1 MTDFTVLK
9 QKLATDQVL
18 EPGTPEYSK
27 AVFIGNL
34 NYRMTMPALVIQARS
49 VKDVE
54 NTVYF
59 AWQNRVRLTVKNGGH
74 SYMGYC
80 LNEGGIVLDLSG
92 MKACSIDKTKMT
104 VTIEGGATWKDVY
117 YKFDDPTLIAIGG
130 QCPGVGVS
138 GFTLG
143 GGISPFS
150 RQYGL
155 GCDNV
160 LEMTMVTYQG
170 NVVTVSKNDHD
181 EKNRDLFW
189 ALCGGGGG
197 NFGVMVKMTCKIHKL
212 RDAKGTVVCG
222 HISWNLPQQKGDF
235 EKAVETF
242 NNSKC
247 PEDLT
252 IDMIWSHGKNKQL
265 TGGMTVIYNGGQDAA
280 NKAIKYLLDLK
291 PASNNLKPMKWT
303 DWVHTSEGWEPFS
316 QAYHHHASF
325 IFAEGKITR
334 ELNTK
339 ISDIVA
345 EASRLVGITDQD
357 GPNDPKCL
365 FLWDH
370 MGAATS
376 RPDARATPFYWR
388 QGHYASEI
396 KLLWTKP
403 EQGPKMMDFFAKC
416 YKVLGP
422 YAIEQKAAY
431 LNYIDGGVD
440 NWQEAYYGR
449 NYHRLQKVKTEW
461 DPENFF
467 RNLQSVQPLFQD
479 SAPNDKDIALPVSGG
494 VGDPELPQIE
504 KVEAL
509 WEKYAPLATP
519 SLLGSPKTEEEVYER
534 DAEIR
539 RQILNE

>member
-9 QKLATDQVL
+9 QKLATGQVL
-18 EPGTPEYSK
+18 EPGTSEYSK

-34 NYRMTMPALVIQARS
+34 NYRMTMPALVVQARS

-54 NTVYF
+54 NT
-59 AWQNRVRLTVKNGGH
+59 NGGH

-92 MKACSIDKTKMT
+92 MKACSIDKGKMT
-104 VTIEGGATWKDVY
+104 VTMEGGATWKDVY
-117 YKFDDPTLIAIGG
+117 NKFKDPTLIAIGG

-160 LEMTMVTYQG
+160 LEMTIVTYEG
-170 NVVTVSKNDHD
+170 KVVTVSKNEQD
-181 EKNRDLFW
+181 EKRRGLFW

-197 NFGVMVKMTCKIHKL
+197 NFGVTVKMTCNIHKL
-212 RDAKGTVVCG
+212 KDPNGTVVCG
-222 HISWNLPQQKGDF
+222 EISWNLPQQKGDF
-235 EKAVETF
+235 DKAVEAF
-242 NNSKC
+242 NKSKC

-252 IDMIWSHGKNKQL
+252 IDMIWSHGKKSQL
-265 TGGMTVIYNGGQDAA
+265 TGGMTVIYNGGLDAA
-280 NKAIKYLLDLK
+280 KKAIKYLLDLK
-291 PASNNLKPMKWT
+291 PALHNLEPMKWT
-303 DWVHTSEGWEPFS
+303 DWVRKSEGWEPFS

-325 IFAEGKITR
+325 IFAEGKITQ

-357 GPNDPKCL
+357 GPDDPKCF

-376 RPDARATPFYWR
+376 RLDARATPFYWR

-396 KLLWTKP
+396 KLLWKNP
-403 EQGPKMMDFFAKC
+403 DQGPKMMAFFVKC

-431 LNYIDGGVD
+431 LNYIDGGIN
-440 NWQEAYYGR
+440 NWQEAYYGK
-449 NYHRLQKVKTEW
+449 NYHRLQVKTEW
-461 DPENFF
+461 DPKNFF
-467 RNLQSVQPLFQD
+467 RNLQSIQPLSQD
-479 SAPNDKDIALPVSGG
+479 STSYDKDIVLPVSEG
-494 VGDPELPQIE
+494 VEGSEQPQIK

-519 SLLGSPKTEEEVYER
+519 TLLGSPKTEEEVYKR

-539 RQILNE
+539 REILNE